1 METIQDEIVVAKNG
15 DSTEVDCQR
24 ELQLLELVVRCGG
37 VGDVQ
42 F

>member
-1 METIQDEIVVAKNG
+1 MEQIQEEIVVAEN
-15 DSTEVDCQR
+15 SAPANVDCTR
-24 ELQLLELVVRCGG
+24 DFQLLELALRGGG

>member
-1 METIQDEIVVAKNG
+1 MDQIQEEIVV
-15 DSTEVDCQR
+15 TENSAPANADCMR
-24 ELQLLELVVRCGG
+24 DFQLLELALRGGG

>member
-1 METIQDEIVVAKNG
+1 MEKIQDEIVVAKNA
-15 DSTEVDCQR
+15 DVTDVDYQR
-24 ELQLLELVVRCGG
+24 DFQLLELALRGGG